1 MCFVSSA
8 INVFVCFCF
17 YSTDGS
23 RMKEVTFELLDHEAD
38 ILTFAVYARD
48 FGRDSII
55 ESSATRTVTAGL
67 MILSSILFNMLW

>member
-1 MCFVSSA
+1 
-8 INVFVCFCF
+8 
-17 YSTDGS
+17 
-23 RMKEVTFELLDHEAD
+23 MKEVTFELLDHEAD

-67 MILSSILFNMLW
+67 MILSRFLFNMLW